1 VKAVRSTPMS
11 SSQNAFVE
19 RYVLSIKSEC
29 VGRLLPLRKGRLRQ
43 AIWDYIAHYY
53 DEQGEQDP
61 EQSPNRWGGA

>member
-1 VKAVRSTPMS
+1 
-11 SSQNAFVE
+11 
-19 RYVLSIKSEC
+19 
-29 VGRLLPLRKGRLRQ
+29 LLPLRKGRLRQ